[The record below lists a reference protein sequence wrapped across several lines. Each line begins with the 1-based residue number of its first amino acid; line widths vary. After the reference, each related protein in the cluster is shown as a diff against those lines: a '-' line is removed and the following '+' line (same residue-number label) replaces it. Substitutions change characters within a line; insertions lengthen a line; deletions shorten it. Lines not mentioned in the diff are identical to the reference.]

1 MDCISRRQAIEAVGY
16 YSLHIGDKLF
26 FADRPLKELP
36 SVQPDVPTNA
46 PTNTPTADTI
56 SRQGAKDELCKM
68 LHECFGADDEEL
80 DAVMVTVDNL
90 PTVRPEQ
97 QWIPCSERLPERGI
111 DVLVTRDYDGRA
123 DFNKSCRYVEVAS
136 RYGEDDDVVWNSY
149 SDEYKMSP
157 KNHKVIAWMA
167 LPEPY
172 QAERR
177 EE

>member
-1 MDCISRRQAIEAVGY
+1 MNSLDKCRQIIDTESGRVLLYRDEVEAVLTAGDTISRRQAIETVGY

-36 SVQPDVPTNA
+36 SAQPEP
-46 PTNTPTADTI
+46 
-56 SRQGAKDELCKM
+56 K
-68 LHECFGADDEEL
+68 
-80 DAVMVTVDNL
+80 
-90 PTVRPEQ
+90 
-97 QWIPCSERLPERGI
+97 WIPCSERLPERGI

-157 KNHKVIAWMA
+157 KNHKVIAWMP
-167 LPEPY
+167 LPEPW
-172 QAERR
+172 RG
-177 EE
+177 EEHV